1 MPTSEPKYGLVIHG
15 GAGTILREKL
25 TADLEEQIRQDLTR
39 SLEAGYAVLEDNGA
53 ALDAVQAAVNVME
66 DSPHFN
72 AGKGAVF
79 THDGANEQDAT
90 IVDGDS
96 GRAGSVAGVR
106 RIARPIDLARRVMEK
121 SPHVLLGGAGAEH
134 FASEQGMELV
144 DGDYFYT
151 ERRHRQLQEVI
162 ERQKNEGKGGRE
174 GMRLS
179 EDDKCGTVG
188 AVALDTNGYLAAATS
203 SGGMTN
209 KRWGRIGDSA
219 LLGAGTWADRNVA
232 VSTTG
237 HGEYFMRGVTAYDL
251 AALMSYRAFTIEA
264 AARTVID
271 KLTASGGTGGLIAI
285 DRRGHFAMPFNTTGM
300 YRGFMVP
307 GSTPEI
313 AIFEQQ

>member
-1 MPTSEPKYGLVIHG
+1 MPASEPKYGLVIHG

-25 TADLEEQIRQDLTR
+25 TADLEEQIRHDLTR
-39 SLEAGYAVLEDNGA
+39 SLEAGYAVLERGGP

-66 DSPHFN
+66 DSPQFN

-79 THDGANEQDAT
+79 THEGANEQDAT
-90 IVDGDS
+90 IADGAT
-96 GRAGSVAGVR
+96 GLAGSVAGVR
-106 RIARPIDLARRVMEK
+106 RIARPIDLARLVMEK
-121 SPHVLLGGAGAEH
+121 SPHVLLAGSGAEH
-134 FASEQGMELV
+134 FASEHGMELV
-144 DGDYFYT
+144 DSDYFYT

-162 ERQKNEGKGGRE
+162 DRQHGEGASGRE

-188 AVALDTNGYLAAATS
+188 AVALDRDGKLAAATS

-219 LLGAGTWADRNVA
+219 LLGAGTWADNTVA

-251 AALMSYRAFTIEA
+251 AALMSYRAFTVEA

-271 KLTASGGTGGLIAI
+271 KLTATGGTGGLIAI
-285 DRRGHFAMPFNTTGM
+285 DRRGHIDLPFNTTGM
-300 YRGFMVP
+300 YRGHIAP
-307 GSTPEI
+307 GSKATI
-313 AIFEQQ
+313 AIFGE

>member
-1 MPTSEPKYGLVIHG
+1 MPTSERKYGLVIHG

-25 TADLEEQIRQDLTR
+25 TADLEAQIRQDLTR
-39 SLEAGYAVLEDNGA
+39 SLNAGYAVLEDGGA

-90 IVDGDS
+90 IADGAA
-96 GRAGSVAGVR
+96 GQAGSVAGVR
-106 RIARPIDLARRVMEK
+106 RIARPIDLARLVMEK
-121 SPHVLLGGAGAEH
+121 SPHVVLGGAGAEH
-134 FASEQGMELV
+134 FASEHGMELV

-162 ERQKNEGKGGRE
+162 EREKSRGRTGRQ

-188 AVALDTNGYLAAATS
+188 AVALDGEGRLAAATS

-209 KRWGRIGDSA
+209 KRWGRIGDSS

-237 HGEYFMRGVTAYDL
+237 HGEYFIRGVTAFDL
-251 AALMSYRAFTIEA
+251 GALMDYRAFTVDA

-285 DRRGHFAMPFNTTGM
+285 DRRGYIAMPFNTTGM
-300 YRGFMVP
+300 YRGHRLP
-307 GSTPEI
+307 GGKPEI
-313 AIFEQQ
+313 AIFSD